1 MFNLEITVEQKRWGH
16 IPGPD
21 MAVEFHC
28 RTAVTELSIEDN
40 TNLQGSVTVQNEMM
54 FSAFPPGLTLEF
66 KNGVLQELYRNSIKP
81 YSMEK
86 TVDLGSGASA
96 VFTALNDTTQ
106 AEEGAGDG
114 FTRPCT
120 VTLNTFTETGFH
132 WIVAFDG
139 ALISGDGAYDGD
151 PVTLQGIDPVSGE
164 SESSGIAL
172 VVSAPEDY
180 TELSETITEFR
191 EASKININGV
201 WIPESFEDDG
211 DTHGFDVAFVG
222 TNVVFTFIGGYT
234 LTVPQSLFTSGAWYE
249 LPDPTDNATLLE
261 DKRKSGI
268 SVRFGFTE
276 GTEVNFSL
284 DPDPVFYGQ
293 LLSSEDSI
301 TDFEDTF
308 LYRRVMD
315 ITDLRGSLGRYE
327 DLSLF
332 YRSRRWVKEVSGVPR
347 FYYLKP
353 TEEDPDVYEWALFT
367 GTVLTSNEPDLRASS
382 AKTVYSDVERA
393 DEEAVAL
400 INMIRIFKSQYIDFV
415 NTSFSTDT
423 DEYPDKKQ
431 IIVI

>member
-1 MFNLEITVEQKRWGH
+1 MFNLEITVEQKRWGY
-16 IPGPD
+16 IPDPD
-21 MAVEFHC
+21 MEAEFHS
-28 RTAVTELSIEDN
+28 RTVVTEMSIEDN
-40 TNLQGSVTVQNEMM
+40 TGLQGSVAVQKEMM

-86 TVDLGSGASA
+86 TVGLGSEASA

-114 FTRPCT
+114 FTRPCL
-120 VTLNTFTETGFH
+120 VTLSNFTETGFD
-132 WIVAFDG
+132 WAAIITGG
-139 ALISGDGAYDGD
+139 ASISGS
-151 PVTLQGIDPVSGE
+151 VT
-164 SESSGIAL
+164 A
-172 VVSAPEDY
+172 APEEYPVNILLYEDSIDS
-180 TELSETITEFR
+180 TGITLSVDQYPGEIADVTTTFTP
-191 EASKININGV
+191 ASKININGV
-201 WIPESFEDDG
+201 WIPESFEDEG
-211 DTHGFDVAFVG
+211 DTHGFDVAFEG

-234 LTVPQSLFTSGAWYE
+234 LTIPQSLFISGSWYE
-249 LPDPTDNATLLE
+249 LPDPTDPATLLE

-276 GTEVNFSL
+276 DESVDFSA

-315 ITDLRGSLGRYE
+315 ITDLRGSLGRYD

-332 YRSRRWVKEVSGVPR
+332 YRSRRWIKEVSGVPR

-367 GTVLTSNEPDLRASS
+367 GTVLTSNEPDLRAAS
-382 AKTVYSDVERA
+382 AKTVFSSVERA
-393 DEEAVAL
+393 DEEATAL
-400 INMIRIFKSQYIDFV
+400 INMIRIFKSQYVDFV
-415 NTSFSTDT
+415 NASFSTDT

-431 IIVI
+431 VIVI